1 MKRNKRQIVAI
12 GIGFRGDPKRYYV
25 RIRYSDGTTEES
37 DFDPTNPIHLRALK
51 TASTPDPPF
60 GGKRLCSSAFG
71 AGGFRDVGSPPRQTP
86 LLNRKTTPPPDH
98 QPPLFPHNDLRKRH
112 HPQ

>member
-1 MKRNKRQIVAI
+1 MKRNKPFPVSI

-51 TASTPDPPF
+51 EALRPDPPF
-60 GGKRLCSSAFG
+60 GGKSRAHAPTR
-71 AGGFRDVGSPPRQTP
+71 AGGLRDGGSPPRQP
-86 LLNRKTTPPPDH
+86 SLLNRET
-98 QPPLFPHNDLRKRH
+98 
-112 HPQ
+112 

>member
-1 MKRNKRQIVAI
+1 LNRNKRQIVSI

-51 TASTPDPPF
+51 EAQRPDPPF
-60 GGKRLCSSAFG
+60 GGKSRAHAPTR
-71 AGGFRDVGSPPRQTP
+71 AGGHREGGSPPRQTP
-86 LLNRKTTPPPDH
+86 LLNREPEPPPDH
-98 QPPLFPHNDLRKRH
+98 QPPLFPHNDLTERH